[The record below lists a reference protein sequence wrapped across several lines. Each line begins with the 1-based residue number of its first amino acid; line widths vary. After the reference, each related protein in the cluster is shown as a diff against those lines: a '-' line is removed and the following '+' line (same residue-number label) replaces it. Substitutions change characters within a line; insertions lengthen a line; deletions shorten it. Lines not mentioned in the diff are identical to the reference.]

1 MLDISW
7 ERSQIIRRSRQYKDQ
22 YRDHA
27 QEADRKQHGWT
38 TFFNGL
44 DTHWTRHSCVVKTQS
59 SEDSSFMVW
68 PSLGTRMAEGKERHM
83 RYPCQLELWIGVNN
97 TQDALPKLTIL
108 PVPAAVRIR
117 LVTRN
122 IAVLRDFEWWYIIG
136 ITVDDLQCI
145 STHRWGLGL
154 KVKRYRYSNKSSQ
167 SYRVS
172 LAIWV
177 HTMLWF
183 VTCPRHKWTHQPDK
197 PVLACFTYPAGVE
210 GWELI
215 SVTIV
220 TYRNGLP
227 DHIWLS
233 I

>member
-1 MLDISW
+1 
-7 ERSQIIRRSRQYKDQ
+7 
-22 YRDHA
+22 
-27 QEADRKQHGWT
+27 
-38 TFFNGL
+38 
-44 DTHWTRHSCVVKTQS
+44 
-59 SEDSSFMVW
+59 MVW
-68 PSLGTRMAEGKERHM
+68 PSLGTRMAEGKERHI

-210 GWELI
+210 GWVDFGDYSYIPKWFTRPHMVKHLAAVFENTYFTFFQI
-215 SVTIV
+215 SKKYDFLHFFEMTFQQNVKNHKKYQV
-220 TYRNGLP
+220 CWSL
-227 DHIWLS
+227 
-233 I
+233 